1 MKRFST
7 FIMLIFLASATA
19 VAGQSGRGMSIVDVE
34 RSVGREGNEHYIAVP
49 QTLEQ
54 RGYSIVEVSST
65 LLNRLRIW
73 AENNVH
79 RREIV
84 VSRANGRILRD
95 VIVETYENAGAD
107 PQVIP
112 MVPIEDLLQN
122 HSGGIR
128 IVPNP

>member
-1 MKRFST
+1 
-7 FIMLIFLASATA
+7 MLIFLASATA

-34 RSVGREGNEHYIAVP
+34 RSVGREGNEHYIAVL

>member
-1 MKRFST
+1 VKRFST

-34 RSVGREGNEHYIAVP
+34 RSVGREGNDHYIAVL

>member
-34 RSVGREGNEHYIAVP
+34 RSVGREGNEHYIAVL

>member
-7 FIMLIFLASATA
+7 LIILIFLVSATA

-34 RSVGREGNEHYIAVP
+34 RSVGRDGNDNYIAVL

-73 AENNVH
+73 AENNIH

-95 VIVETYENAGAD
+95 VIVETYANAGAN

-128 IVPNP
+128 VVPKH

>member
-34 RSVGREGNEHYIAVP
+34 RSVGREGNDHYIAVL

-95 VIVETYENAGAD
+95 VIVETYKNAGAD

-112 MVPIEDLLQN
+112 VIPIEDLLQN

>member
-1 MKRFST
+1 VKRFST

-34 RSVGREGNEHYIAVP
+34 RSVGREGNEHYIAVL

>member
-7 FIMLIFLASATA
+7 LIMVIFLASATA
-19 VAGQSGRGMSIVDVE
+19 VAGQSGRGLSIVDVE
-34 RSVGREGNEHYIAVP
+34 RSVGREGNDHYIAVL

-95 VIVETYENAGAD
+95 VIVKTYENAGAN

-112 MVPIEDLLQN
+112 TIPIEDLLQN

-128 IVPNP
+128 IVPTP

>member
-34 RSVGREGNEHYIAVP
+34 RSVGREGNDHYIAVL